1 MEQSLMLVTDFYE
14 YSMAYTYFKEGKQ
27 NEIAYFDVFVRTIPD
42 KGGYYVFNGLHKFI
56 NFVQEFAYS
65 KEQLDYLRSTGQF
78 DDEFLSYLAN
88 IKLNIDMWSVPE
100 GTPVFANEPVIT
112 VKGSL
117 VEAQI
122 VESVLLQCINYSS
135 LITTKASRIVR
146 AARGKAILEFGT
158 RRAHGYD
165 ASIEGARAAVVAGCK
180 GTACTEAGRKYDIP
194 VSGTMAHSLV
204 QVYNNEYDAF
214 LAFAR
219 HNPENSVFLVDTYD
233 TLRSGVPNAIKV
245 ANDYLIPNGY
255 RLKGIR
261 LDSGDLAYLSKKTRE
276 MLDEAGM
283 CDAQIIVS
291 NSLDEHI
298 IDDLLLQ
305 NAQIDIFGV
314 GENLITSK
322 SSPVLGGVYKV
333 VATEINNEIVPTIKV
348 SNNIEKITNPGYK
361 KLYRFYDKDSNM
373 ALADLITLAHETIDK
388 TEYEIFDPIAPW
400 KRKTLTN
407 YIVKELQIPI
417 FEQGKLVY
425 EVPTTKQVITYHQE
439 QMDTLW
445 DEVKRLRFPHDYY
458 VDLSQELWDLKNA
471 LLEEKSV
478 N

>member
-14 YSMAYTYFKEGKQ
+14 YSMAYTYFKEGKE

-56 NFVQEFAYS
+56 NFVQEFSYS
-65 KEQLDYLRSTGQF
+65 EEQIDYLRSTKQF
-78 DDEFLSYLAN
+78 DEEFLSYLAN

-135 LITTKASRIVR
+135 LVTTKASRIVR

-165 ASIEGARAAVVAGCK
+165 ASIEGARAAVVAGCE

-194 VSGTMAHSLV
+194 VSGTMAHSLI
-204 QVYNNEYDAF
+204 QVYNDEYEAF

-276 MLDEAGM
+276 MLDNADM
-283 CDAQIIVS
+283 HDAKIIVS
-291 NSLDEHI
+291 NSLDEFI

-305 NAQIDIFGV
+305 GAQIDIFGV

-333 VATEINNEIVPTIKV
+333 VATEKGNEIIPTIKV

-373 ALADLITLAHETIDK
+373 ALADLIALAHETIAE

-407 YIVKELQIPI
+407 YIAKELQVPI
-417 FEQGKLVY
+417 FEKGKLVY
-425 EVPTTKQVITYHQE
+425 QMPTTKEVITYHQK

-471 LLEEKSV
+471 LLEEKSIK
-478 N
+478 